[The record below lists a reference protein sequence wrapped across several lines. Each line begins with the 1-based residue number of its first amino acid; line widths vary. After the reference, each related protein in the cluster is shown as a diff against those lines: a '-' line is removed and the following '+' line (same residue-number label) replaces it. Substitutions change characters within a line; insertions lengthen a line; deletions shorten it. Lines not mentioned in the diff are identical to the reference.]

1 MKFTIDTKFNI
12 GDPVYLAETY
22 ECYWANK
29 EPYIVT
35 DIMIKVNER
44 GHSITYQISQNG
56 FTDIVS
62 EHMLFQTYADCAKWC
77 KEHN

>member
-1 MKFTIDTKFNI
+1 MTISLNTMFNI

-35 DIMIKVNER
+35 DIMIKVNEHR
-44 GHSITYQISQNG
+44 QSVTYRVSQND
-56 FTDIVS
+56 FTDTVS
-62 EHMLFQTYADCAKWC
+62 EHLLFQSYEDCAKWC
-77 KEHN
+77 KKHS